1 MFAHEFPGEGFQDLE
16 EANTHKVLDFH
27 TAELGADHP
36 Q

>member
-16 EANTHKVLDFH
+16 EADTHEVHDYY
-27 TAELGADHP
+27 TAKLRADHT